1 MKRTTPPGPPSSD
14 RSPLRSPTGP
24 RYRSRR
30 SSLRLV
36 VVVALTAITA
46 SACSTTT
53 PSGSVTTSSGFG
65 AGSRW
70 LGSFTPAALPAL
82 VNSVARVD
90 CLDAKLCWAVGS
102 TLGSAGAPNGA
113 AIIATVDGGARWVSQ
128 VVPPTVGSLSG
139 ISCSDQRDCT
149 AVGQASQP
157 TDGQAVIVT
166 TVDGGTVW
174 TAEPVPAGI
183 VDLTAVTCRSDHR
196 CVAIGSTTGG
206 TVALGSP
213 TAGAGWTQLGAL
225 PAGVVGATAVS
236 CSDDLSCWVTAYT
249 AVDLD
254 HVTGAVATTDD
265 GGSTWSTVATPA
277 GLGYLNGVD
286 CLRGTATGS
295 GALPTTSTVTTPTPA
310 SSGGTAAPGTT
321 STSVAATTTSVAATT
336 TSVGTP
342 VVGAAGVRCV
352 VVGTTANILNGTRT
366 GRGVLLTTDNGGA
379 AWSSQ
384 TVSATSASLTDV
396 SCTAIGSC
404 VAVGDSAATAGPAGV
419 VLLSGSPTDPWRRPA
434 VATAPLPLTGVS
446 CVSTAHC
453 VVVGESFSEHLAGG

>member
-183 VDLTAVTCRSDHR
+183 VDL
-196 CVAIGSTTGG
+196 
-206 TVALGSP
+206 
-213 TAGAGWTQLGAL
+213 
-225 PAGVVGATAVS
+225 
-236 CSDDLSCWVTAYT
+236 
-249 AVDLD
+249 
-254 HVTGAVATTDD
+254 
-265 GGSTWSTVATPA
+265 
-277 GLGYLNGVD
+277 
-286 CLRGTATGS
+286 
-295 GALPTTSTVTTPTPA
+295 
-310 SSGGTAAPGTT
+310 
-321 STSVAATTTSVAATT
+321 
-336 TSVGTP
+336 
-342 VVGAAGVRCV
+342 
-352 VVGTTANILNGTRT
+352 
-366 GRGVLLTTDNGGA
+366 
-379 AWSSQ
+379 
-384 TVSATSASLTDV
+384 
-396 SCTAIGSC
+396 
-404 VAVGDSAATAGPAGV
+404 
-419 VLLSGSPTDPWRRPA
+419 
-434 VATAPLPLTGVS
+434 
-446 CVSTAHC
+446 
-453 VVVGESFSEHLAGG
+453 